1 MEEKIIEASQQPDG
15 TEEIHGEEN
24 IIEIRGLGKSFK
36 TGGDDFVALD
46 QIDLN
51 IRKGSIQG
59 IIGLSGAGKST
70 LVRCIN
76 YLEKPSSGQIFF
88 QGKSLGAMRQR
99 EILAMR
105 QNMGMIFQQ
114 FNLFASRTVYD
125 NVSFPLKG
133 SNLTKEQKDKKVR
146 DLLKLVELE
155 EKASAYPSQLSGGQ
169 KQRVAIARALANDP
183 EIILSDEST
192 SALDPRTTRAI
203 LDLLKKVNRELGIT
217 IVVITHEMQV
227 IKDICDRVAVMK
239 DGRVVETGTVFD
251 IFANPKE
258 QITREFVE
266 NTSNMSRIYELVE
279 TKSPVVELKPGE
291 AILRF
296 RYLERNVSEALV
308 SQLSRK
314 FDLDLNIIFGSIEL
328 IGENPIGGL
337 VVIAQGTSDNI
348 NQAIQYLK
356 DKNVGVEVI
365 LDGRTA

>member
-1 MEEKIIEASQQPDG
+1 MIRFEHVSRVYHNDGREFAAVNDVSLEIEKG
-15 TEEIHGEEN
+15 EI
-24 IIEIRGLGKSFK
+24 F
-36 TGGDDFVALD
+36 
-46 QIDLN
+46 
-51 IRKGSIQG
+51 G
-59 IIGLSGAGKST
+59 IIGFSGAGKST

-76 YLEKPSSGQIFF
+76 LLERPTSGKVFI
-88 QGKSLGAMRQR
+88 GDEELTAMSPAELRQHR
-99 EILAMR
+99 KKI
-105 QNMGMIFQQ
+105 GMIFQQ
-114 FNLFASRTVYD
+114 FNLFVSRTVYE
-125 NVSFPLKG
+125 NVAFPLKG
-133 SNLTKEQKDKKVR
+133 SNLTKEEKDRKVR

-155 EKASAYPSQLSGGQ
+155 EKAGAYPSQLSGGQ

-203 LDLLKKVNRELGIT
+203 LDLLKKVNKELGIT

-239 DGRVVETGTVFD
+239 DGQVVETGTVFD
-251 IFANPKE
+251 IFANPKK

-266 NTSNMSRIYELVE
+266 NTSNMSRIYELVDSR
-279 TKSPVVELKPGE
+279 SPVVALKPGE

-337 VVIAQGTSDNI
+337 VVIAQGTAENI
-348 NQAIQYLK
+348 NRAIQYLEN
-356 DKNVGVEVI
+356 KNVGVEVI

>member
-1 MEEKIIEASQQPDG
+1 MIRFEHVSRVYHNDGREFAAVNDVSLEIEKG
-15 TEEIHGEEN
+15 EI
-24 IIEIRGLGKSFK
+24 F
-36 TGGDDFVALD
+36 
-46 QIDLN
+46 
-51 IRKGSIQG
+51 G
-59 IIGLSGAGKST
+59 IIGFSGAGKST

-76 YLEKPSSGQIFF
+76 LLERPTSGKVFI
-88 QGKSLGAMRQR
+88 GDEELTAMSPAELRQHR
-99 EILAMR
+99 KKI
-105 QNMGMIFQQ
+105 GMIFQQ
-114 FNLFASRTVYD
+114 FNLFASRTVYE
-125 NVSFPLKG
+125 NVAFPLKG
-133 SNLTKEQKDKKVR
+133 SNLTKDEKDRKVR

-155 EKASAYPSQLSGGQ
+155 EKAGAYPSQLSGGQ

-203 LDLLKKVNRELGIT
+203 LDLLKKVNKELGIT

-239 DGRVVETGTVFD
+239 DGQVVETGTVFD
-251 IFANPKE
+251 IFANPKK

-266 NTSNMSRIYELVE
+266 NTSNMSRIYELVDSR
-279 TKSPVVELKPGE
+279 SPVVALKPGE

-337 VVIAQGTSDNI
+337 VVIAQGTAENI
-348 NQAIQYLK
+348 NRAIQYLEN
-356 DKNVGVEVI
+356 KNVGVEVI